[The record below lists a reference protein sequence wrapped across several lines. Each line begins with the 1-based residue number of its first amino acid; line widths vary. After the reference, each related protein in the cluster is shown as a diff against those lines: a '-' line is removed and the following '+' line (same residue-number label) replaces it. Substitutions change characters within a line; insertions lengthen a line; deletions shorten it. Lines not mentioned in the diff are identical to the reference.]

1 MKDYLKLT
9 LIAGLL
15 ALTTAC
21 SDDDDNDTAVVEP
34 PEAPITTV
42 VDVAAAS
49 EDFETLTA
57 ALQATGLDATLSD
70 TDSQFTVFVPT
81 DDAFALLGQETI
93 DALLEDPD
101 TLSAILTYHVL
112 DSRVSSSAAID
123 ASGSTIATVNG
134 AALGLSLS
142 GDELLVNTATVT
154 TTDIS
159 ANNGVI
165 HVIDA
170 VLTPPQSQPQQP
182 TMNIIETA
190 VASDD
195 FTTLAAALEA
205 TNLVATLSD
214 ESQEFT
220 VFAPTDA
227 AFAALGQATIDTLLA
242 NPEVLKEI
250 LLQHVVS
257 GSVDSITAFSLNG
270 QQAQT
275 VSGNQIDITIDGEN
289 DTLKF
294 GDATVIM
301 TDIQTTNGI
310 IHVLDT
316 VVVGEVQVPAPAQ
329 SVVDVAVGNGNFST
343 LVAALQTTGLDT
355 TLADLEREF
364 TVFAPTDAAFEQL
377 DQATVDALFADAEAL
392 SDLLLY
398 HVLPDATVQSDA
410 AIAVANSEQPMITM
424 ANGDTA
430 TLSLQNDML
439 YIGNAQVTTAN
450 VAADNGVIHVID
462 SVLMPPNEQSIV
474 DVAVADGNFTTL
486 VSALQEAGLE
496 QTLADLEREFTV
508 FAPTDA
514 AFDKLDQATL
524 DALLA
529 DPEALTNVLLYHVV
543 ADATVSSDAA
553 IDIANSDNPMV
564 TMANGDMSTLSL
576 QDGALYIDE
585 SVVSSADVASDNGV
599 IHVIDTVLM
608 PMQ

>member
-70 TDSQFTVFVPT
+70 TDSQFTVFAPT

-123 ASGSTIATVNG
+123 AAGSTIATVNG

-294 GDATVIM
+294 GDATVTM

-439 YIGNAQVTTAN
+439 YIDNAQVTTAN

-462 SVLMPPNEQSIV
+462 SVLMPPSEQSIV

-585 SVVSSADVASDNGV
+585 SVVSTADVASDNGV

>member
-70 TDSQFTVFVPT
+70 TDSQFTVFAPT

-123 ASGSTIATVNG
+123 AAGSTIATVNG

-220 VFAPTDA
+220 VFARTDA

-294 GDATVIM
+294 GDATVTM

-439 YIGNAQVTTAN
+439 YIDNAQVTTAN

-462 SVLMPPNEQSIV
+462 SVLMPPSEQSIV

>member
-70 TDSQFTVFVPT
+70 TDSQFTVFAPT

-123 ASGSTIATVNG
+123 AAGSTIATVNG

-294 GDATVIM
+294 GDATVTM

-424 ANGDTA
+424 ANGDMA

-439 YIGNAQVTTAN
+439 YIDNAQVTTAN

-462 SVLMPPNEQSIV
+462 SVLMPPSEQSIV

-585 SVVSSADVASDNGV
+585 SVVSTADVASDNGV

>member
-70 TDSQFTVFVPT
+70 TDSQFTVFAPT

-123 ASGSTIATVNG
+123 AAGSTIATVNG

-154 TTDIS
+154 ATDIS

-294 GDATVIM
+294 GDATVTM

-439 YIGNAQVTTAN
+439 YIDNAQVTTAN

-462 SVLMPPNEQSIV
+462 SVLMPPSEQSIV

-553 IDIANSDNPMV
+553 VDIANSDNPMV

-585 SVVSSADVASDNGV
+585 SVVSTADVASDNGV

>member
-1 MKDYLKLT
+1 VKDYLKLT

-21 SDDDDNDTAVVEP
+21 NDDDDNDTAVVEP

-70 TDSQFTVFVPT
+70 TDSQFTVFAPT

-123 ASGSTIATVNG
+123 AAGSTIATVNG

-294 GDATVIM
+294 GDATVTM

-310 IHVLDT
+310 IQVLDT

-424 ANGDTA
+424 ANGDMA

-462 SVLMPPNEQSIV
+462 SVLMPPSEQSIV

-564 TMANGDMSTLSL
+564 TMANGDMSTLSI

-585 SVVSSADVASDNGV
+585 SVVSTADVASDNGV

>member
-1 MKDYLKLT
+1 M
-9 LIAGLL
+9 
-15 ALTTAC
+15 
-21 SDDDDNDTAVVEP
+21 
-34 PEAPITTV
+34 
-42 VDVAAAS
+42 
-49 EDFETLTA
+49 TA

-70 TDSQFTVFVPT
+70 TDSQFTVFAPT

-123 ASGSTIATVNG
+123 AAGSTIATVNG

-142 GDELLVNTATVT
+142 GDQLLVNTATVT

-294 GDATVIM
+294 GDATVTM

-355 TLADLEREF
+355 TLADLDREF

-439 YIGNAQVTTAN
+439 YIDNAQVTTAN

-462 SVLMPPNEQSIV
+462 SVLMPPSEQSIV

-543 ADATVSSDAA
+543 ADATVNSDAA

>member
-70 TDSQFTVFVPT
+70 TDSQFTVFAPT

-123 ASGSTIATVNG
+123 AAGSTIATVNG

-294 GDATVIM
+294 GDATVTM

-439 YIGNAQVTTAN
+439 YIDNAQVTTAN

-462 SVLMPPNEQSIV
+462 SVLMPPSEQSIV

>member
-70 TDSQFTVFVPT
+70 TDSQFTVFAPT

-112 DSRVSSSAAID
+112 DSRISSSAAID
-123 ASGSTIATVNG
+123 AAGSTIATVNG

-294 GDATVIM
+294 GDATVTM

-439 YIGNAQVTTAN
+439 YIDNAQVTTAN

-462 SVLMPPNEQSIV
+462 SVLMPPSEQSIV

-543 ADATVSSDAA
+543 ADAKVSSDAA

>member
-1 MKDYLKLT
+1 M
-9 LIAGLL
+9 

-70 TDSQFTVFVPT
+70 TDSQFTVFAPT

-112 DSRVSSSAAID
+112 DFRVSSSAAID
-123 ASGSTIATVNG
+123 AAGSTVATVNG

-294 GDATVIM
+294 GDATVTM

-329 SVVDVAVGNGNFST
+329 SVIDVAVGNGNFST

-410 AIAVANSEQPMITM
+410 AIAVANSEQPMIIM

-439 YIGNAQVTTAN
+439 YIDNAQVTTAN

-462 SVLMPPNEQSIV
+462 SVLMPPSEQSIV

>member
-70 TDSQFTVFVPT
+70 TDSQFTVFAPT

-112 DSRVSSSAAID
+112 DSRISSSAAID
-123 ASGSTIATVNG
+123 AAGSTIATVNG

-294 GDATVIM
+294 GDATVTM

-439 YIGNAQVTTAN
+439 YIDNAQVTTAN

-462 SVLMPPNEQSIV
+462 SVLMPPSEQSIV

-585 SVVSSADVASDNGV
+585 SVVSSADLASDNGV

>member
-70 TDSQFTVFVPT
+70 TDSQFTVFAPT

-123 ASGSTIATVNG
+123 AAGSTIATVNG

-257 GSVDSITAFSLNG
+257 GSVDSITAFSLSG

-275 VSGNQIDITIDGEN
+275 VSGNQIDITIDVEN

-294 GDATVIM
+294 GDATVTM

-424 ANGDTA
+424 ANGDMA

-439 YIGNAQVTTAN
+439 YIDNAQVTTAN

-462 SVLMPPNEQSIV
+462 SVLMPPSEQSIV

-564 TMANGDMSTLSL
+564 TMANGDMSTLSI

-585 SVVSSADVASDNGV
+585 SVVSTADVASDNGV

>member
-1 MKDYLKLT
+1 M
-9 LIAGLL
+9 
-15 ALTTAC
+15 
-21 SDDDDNDTAVVEP
+21 
-34 PEAPITTV
+34 
-42 VDVAAAS
+42 
-49 EDFETLTA
+49 TA

-70 TDSQFTVFVPT
+70 TDSQFTVFAPT

-123 ASGSTIATVNG
+123 AAGSTVATVNG

-294 GDATVIM
+294 GDATVTM

-430 TLSLQNDML
+430 TLSLKNDML
-439 YIGNAQVTTAN
+439 YIDNAQVTTAN

-462 SVLMPPNEQSIV
+462 SVLMPPSGQSIV

-576 QDGALYIDE
+576 QDGTLYIDE
-585 SVVSSADVASDNGV
+585 SVVSTADVASDNGV

>member
-70 TDSQFTVFVPT
+70 TDSQFTVFAPT

-123 ASGSTIATVNG
+123 AAGSTIATVNG

-294 GDATVIM
+294 GDATVTM

-355 TLADLEREF
+355 TLADLDREF

-439 YIGNAQVTTAN
+439 YIDNAQVTTAN

-462 SVLMPPNEQSIV
+462 SVLMPPSEQSIV

-543 ADATVSSDAA
+543 ADATVNSDAA

>member
-70 TDSQFTVFVPT
+70 TDSQFTVFAPT

-123 ASGSTIATVNG
+123 AAGSTVATVNG

-142 GDELLVNTATVT
+142 RDELLVNTATVT

-294 GDATVIM
+294 GDATVTM

-377 DQATVDALFADAEAL
+377 DQTTVDALFADAEAL

-439 YIGNAQVTTAN
+439 YIDNAQVTTAN

-462 SVLMPPNEQSIV
+462 SVLMPPSEQSIV

>member
-70 TDSQFTVFVPT
+70 TDSQFTVFAPT

-123 ASGSTIATVNG
+123 AAGSTIATVNG

-294 GDATVIM
+294 GDVTVTM

-377 DQATVDALFADAEAL
+377 DQATLDALFADAEAL

-439 YIGNAQVTTAN
+439 YIDNAQVTTAN

-529 DPEALTNVLLYHVV
+529 DPEALINVLLYHVV

-576 QDGALYIDE
+576 QDRALYIDE

>member
-70 TDSQFTVFVPT
+70 TDSQFTVFAPT

-123 ASGSTIATVNG
+123 AAGSTIATVNG

-294 GDATVIM
+294 GDATVTM

-439 YIGNAQVTTAN
+439 YIDNAQVTTAN

-462 SVLMPPNEQSIV
+462 SVLMPPSEQSIV

-543 ADATVSSDAA
+543 ADAKVSSDAA

>member
-70 TDSQFTVFVPT
+70 TDSQFTVFAPT

-123 ASGSTIATVNG
+123 AAGSTVATVNG

-294 GDATVIM
+294 GDATVTM

-430 TLSLQNDML
+430 TLSLKNDML
-439 YIGNAQVTTAN
+439 YIDNAQVTTAN

-462 SVLMPPNEQSIV
+462 SVLMPPSGQSIV

-576 QDGALYIDE
+576 QDGTLYIDE
-585 SVVSSADVASDNGV
+585 SVVSTADVASDNGV

>member
-1 MKDYLKLT
+1 M
-9 LIAGLL
+9 AGLL

-70 TDSQFTVFVPT
+70 TDSQFTVFAPT

-123 ASGSTIATVNG
+123 AAGSTIATVNG

-294 GDATVIM
+294 GDATVTM

-439 YIGNAQVTTAN
+439 YIDNAQVTTAN

-462 SVLMPPNEQSIV
+462 SVLMPPSEQSIV

>member
-70 TDSQFTVFVPT
+70 TDSQFTVFAPT

-123 ASGSTIATVNG
+123 AAGSTIATVNG

-195 FTTLAAALEA
+195 FTTLAAALEE

-294 GDATVIM
+294 GDATVTM

-439 YIGNAQVTTAN
+439 YIDNAQVTTAN

-462 SVLMPPNEQSIV
+462 SVLMPPSEQSIV

-585 SVVSSADVASDNGV
+585 SVVSTADVASDNGV

>member
-1 MKDYLKLT
+1 VKDYLKLT

-70 TDSQFTVFVPT
+70 TDSQFTVFAPT

-123 ASGSTIATVNG
+123 AAGSTIATVNG

-294 GDATVIM
+294 GDATVTM

-439 YIGNAQVTTAN
+439 YIDNAQVTTAN

-462 SVLMPPNEQSIV
+462 SVLMPPSEQSIV

-543 ADATVSSDAA
+543 ADAKVSSDAA

>member
-70 TDSQFTVFVPT
+70 TDSQFTVFAPT

-112 DSRVSSSAAID
+112 DFRVSSSAAID
-123 ASGSTIATVNG
+123 AAGSTVATVNG

-294 GDATVIM
+294 GDATVTM

-329 SVVDVAVGNGNFST
+329 SVIDVAVGNGNFST

-410 AIAVANSEQPMITM
+410 AIAVANSEQPMIIM

-439 YIGNAQVTTAN
+439 YIDNAQVTTAN

-462 SVLMPPNEQSIV
+462 SVLMPPSEQSIV

>member
-21 SDDDDNDTAVVEP
+21 NDDDDNDTAVVEP

-70 TDSQFTVFVPT
+70 TDSQFTVFAPT

-123 ASGSTIATVNG
+123 AAGSTIATVNG

-294 GDATVIM
+294 GDATVTM

-310 IHVLDT
+310 IQVLDT

-424 ANGDTA
+424 ANGDMA

-462 SVLMPPNEQSIV
+462 SVLMPPSEQSIV

-564 TMANGDMSTLSL
+564 TMANGDMSTLSI

-585 SVVSSADVASDNGV
+585 SVVSTADVASDNGV

>member
-70 TDSQFTVFVPT
+70 TDSQFTVFAPT

-123 ASGSTIATVNG
+123 AAGSTIATVNG

-294 GDATVIM
+294 GDATVTM

-439 YIGNAQVTTAN
+439 YIDNAQVTTAN

-462 SVLMPPNEQSIV
+462 SVLMPPSEQSIV

-508 FAPTDA
+508 FAPTDT

>member
-70 TDSQFTVFVPT
+70 TDSQFTVFAPT

-123 ASGSTIATVNG
+123 AAGSTIATVNG

-142 GDELLVNTATVT
+142 GDQLLVNTATVT

-257 GSVDSITAFSLNG
+257 GSVDSITAYSLNG

-294 GDATVIM
+294 GDATVTM

-355 TLADLEREF
+355 TLADLDREF

-439 YIGNAQVTTAN
+439 YIDNAQVTTAN

-462 SVLMPPNEQSIV
+462 SVLMPPSEQSIV

-543 ADATVSSDAA
+543 ADATVNSDAA